1 MTRLLPVAVFIIAFT
16 TAGCASHRTPT
27 PASRATPA
35 PVARADAE
43 YPVIVRLVGRHYTV
57 TACSGPDGVLYDAEQ
72 ADGRLVV
79 ARASLDELLREH
91 PEVYQ
96 QILPA
101 VATQGDG
108 ANTRKRDTAEDASV
122 DGPIP
127 MGQVS
132 QPASGMGARGEFLI
146 MDAAR

>member
-1 MTRLLPVAVFIIAFT
+1 MTRLLPLAIFGFT
-16 TAGCASHRTPT
+16 FATIGCASHRAPA
-27 PASRATPA
+27 PASRAAQA

-57 TACSGPDGVLYDAEQ
+57 TACSGPDGVLYDAER
-72 ADGRLVV
+72 ADGRLLV
-79 ARASLDELLREH
+79 ARASLEELRLDH

-108 ANTRKRDTAEDASV
+108 ANTRKRDTADDASI

-127 MGQVS
+127 MGRVNYPS
-132 QPASGMGARGEFLI
+132 SGTGTRGEFLM